1 MKEEMMVIKRL
12 YEKISN
18 ETDYYKY
25 ASIEV
30 KNIESYKIKKNIEKL
45 NI

>member
-30 KNIESYKIKKNIEKL
+30 KNKKLLNKEKY
-45 NI
+45 